1 MRRLRRGGGAAAMH
15 HGDVT
20 LCMTMGLRP
29 DHLRQTLES
38 LFSYNSFAAVIG
50 VNDFRDRATSR
61 VFKSLCPN
69 ATLLVPERQVGHHR
83 AVDWMY
89 EHVRTPYVMHCEDDW
104 LFDPD
109 IRLGEAHSILDGV
122 PDVSVVSLRKRED
135 LVGRD
140 CQIGIQNIRAGQ
152 LSYWIQPVS
161 MDPDWGSFTFNPSL
175 LKKELWQQHGPYV
188 RFALEV
194 DISQYFKSRN
204 MAVALLSSGVC
215 VTTGA
220 KRRTWDIVRN
230 HPLNKLKRSLRK
242 RYATLSKLFAGGA
255 HG

>member
-1 MRRLRRGGGAAAMH
+1 
-15 HGDVT
+15 
-20 LCMTMGLRP
+20 
-29 DHLRQTLES
+29 
-38 LFSYNSFAAVIG
+38 
-50 VNDFRDRATSR
+50 
-61 VFKSLCPN
+61 
-69 ATLLVPERQVGHHR
+69 
-83 AVDWMY
+83 
-89 EHVRTPYVMHCEDDW
+89 
-104 LFDPD
+104 
-109 IRLGEAHSILDGV
+109 
-122 PDVSVVSLRKRED
+122 
-135 LVGRD
+135 
-140 CQIGIQNIRAGQ
+140 
-152 LSYWIQPVS
+152 
-161 MDPDWGSFTFNPSL
+161 